1 MHAVAYQH
9 IEERQAAYG
18 SVLWG
23 MTAVVAAF
31 QITGCWRCRSKA
43 SREM

>member
-9 IEERQAAYG
+9 IEERQAVYE
-18 SVLWG
+18 SMLWG
-23 MTAVVAAF
+23 VTAVVAAF
-31 QITGCWRCRSKA
+31 QIAGWWKCRPKA